1 MDVENKN
8 TNQETGER
16 TFTQEEVNRIV
27 SERLSRDRDK
37 RAAELEEREKAVK
50 VRELA
55 VIAAEKLAEAGL
67 PKDLTA
73 VLRYDDEASLDAAI
87 NQISTLRGFST
98 GKDTDTGHKKIIE
111 NRLEESDYDLSDDI
125 QIKAAFQPPK
135 TNF

>member
-1 MDVENKN
+1 MDIENKN

-50 VRELA
+50 ARELA

-87 NQISTLRGFST
+87 NQLSTLRGFST
-98 GKDTDTGHKKIIE
+98 GKDTDTGTKKIIE

>member
-1 MDVENKN
+1 MDIENKN

-50 VRELA
+50 ARELA

-87 NQISTLRGFST
+87 NQLSTLRGFST

>member
-1 MDVENKN
+1 MDIENKN

-50 VRELA
+50 ARELA

>member
-1 MDVENKN
+1 MDTENKN
-8 TNQETGER
+8 INQETGER

-50 VRELA
+50 ARELA
-55 VIAAEKLAEAGL
+55 VIASEKLAEAGL

-87 NQISTLRGFST
+87 NQLSTLRGFSI
-98 GKDTDTGHKKIIE
+98 GKDTDTGTKKIIE
-111 NRLEESDYDLSDDI
+111 HRLPERQEYDTSEDF
-125 QIKAAFQPPK
+125 QIREAFRLHK
-135 TNF
+135 E